1 MLAFAWQVMQVTV
14 FFLWKPSLF
23 LFSLSGVLLGWWYC
37 PCVCCGSQR
46 CYRLSF
52 NWCKWSLWGIRTV
65 SCARNIRLSPGSQG
79 LYILFYCCSRNDPM
93 IMFYISQVCL
103 ADAGSEAT
111 WKGSSNWC
119 IIDCCWRGKLR
130 YLFQMQSK
138 VSLISWLIW
147 AFLLFSPPWEDYQCK
162 CRWKLMNVLWLSDA
176 HKRLSRLII
185 LASISR
191 LVKQVVDFSSINFLT
206 SYLVQFREQ
215 VVNFSSLRVQGTHL
229 CDPFKW
235 IYRLM
240 CV

>member
-23 LFSLSGVLLGWWYC
+23 LFSLSGLLLGWWYC

-79 LYILFYCCSRNDPM
+79 LYISFYCCSRNDPM

-138 VSLISWLIW
+138 VSLISHDWFEPFFFFPPLEKTTNANADESW
-147 AFLLFSPPWEDYQCK
+147 WMFCDFLMHTKDCLGW
-162 CRWKLMNVLWLSDA
+162 
-176 HKRLSRLII
+176 
-185 LASISR
+185 
-191 LVKQVVDFSSINFLT
+191 
-206 SYLVQFREQ
+206 SYLHQFLGWSNKLLISA
-215 VVNFSSLRVQGTHL
+215 V
-229 CDPFKW
+229 
-235 IYRLM
+235 
-240 CV
+240 